1 MAHQMH
7 NTGLDGCI
15 RERGID
21 GVWEASAND
30 CRLIWLRCRACQLRR
45 LKLATCAVSYA
56 GIWVMA

>member
-21 GVWEASAND
+21 GVWEAFE
-30 CRLIWLRCRACQLRR
+30 
-45 LKLATCAVSYA
+45 AVCYPA
-56 GIWVMA
+56 GDL